1 MKKPAGVTKEQW
13 AKYKRNLDLAL
24 GVMNKSLDL
33 VADINFEAGEIVE
46 RDRIIEL
53 LQAKDC
59 GDDFCIHDECIFAI
73 EIIELIQEESK

>member
-1 MKKPAGVTKEQW
+1 VS
-13 AKYKRNLDLAL
+13 DL
-24 GVMNKSLDL
+24 NDL
-33 VADINFEAGEIVE
+33 IASNAVRAYNEGLQRGEAFE